1 MIGPNPTRVC
11 VDWVH
16 FPMLCSGSDA
26 KFRQH
31 LPAVLLIHVSAINRE
46 DVYPEN
52 NRGGTDEIYA
62 SDPEQSIWENRPN
75 LHIPGLFMDN
85 VGQFE
90 RIKVINMQMHAY
102 L

>member
-1 MIGPNPTRVC
+1 
-11 VDWVH
+11 
-16 FPMLCSGSDA
+16 MLQILRKISAAPPRCSPD
-26 KFRQH
+26 
-31 LPAVLLIHVSAINRE
+31 HVSAINRE

-62 SDPEQSIWENRPN
+62 SDPEQSIWENEPN
-75 LHIPGLFMDN
+75 LNILGLSMDS

>member
-1 MIGPNPTRVC
+1 
-11 VDWVH
+11 
-16 FPMLCSGSDA
+16 MLCPGSYA

-62 SDPEQSIWENRPN
+62 SDPEQSIWENEPN
-75 LHIPGLFMDN
+75 LHILGLSMDS

-90 RIKVINMQMHAY
+90 RIKVIYICKCMHIYNYDAFERETHIGYAY
-102 L
+102 